1 MEISGPQNNLR
12 INDNPDN
19 WDIKKEMDA
28 INKPTP
34 GWTNTEKI
42 TVPGSKGYLQF
53 HNGPGIWEKRWKAL
67 RKAVRK
73 LSLNQ
78 NYPADLFA
86 AQFMELMTKITR
98 KIK

>member
-1 MEISGPQNNLR
+1 LQVALEKARNSPEYEKEGLR
-12 INDNPDN
+12 IEIEELH
-19 WDIKKEMDA
+19 WRIDI
-28 INKPTP
+28 
-34 GWTNTEKI
+34 
-42 TVPGSKGYLQF
+42 L
-53 HNGPGIWEKRWKAL
+53 EKRWKAL
-67 RKAVRK
+67 RKEVRK